1 MLDLWDRRGVKV
13 TSMTMQRI
21 CLLGFPVLCGVL
33 LLGIA
38 SVRAMQMVESFPSAR
53 TVVEGRN
60 AQYVVRFD
68 ALVNH
73 RDSRLTIIQH
83 DRVLRTLQ
91 PILRSDPKAL
101 TASAPR
107 LPTGDYELHWSAL
120 LREYC
125 AAGRVPAGGVINRFG
140 WWLAYL
146 SLSSGSARCI
156 QSLLRPADRTESERI
171 DAGQ

>member
-13 TSMTMQRI
+13 TSMTMQRV
-21 CLLGFPVLCGVL
+21 CLLGLPVLCGVL

-83 DRVLRTLQ
+83 DHVLRTLQ

-107 LPTGDYELHWSAL
+107 LPAGDYELHWSA
-120 LREYC
+120 RSMSGETSE
-125 AAGRVPAGGVINRFG
+125 GSVPFAVG
-140 WWLAYL
+140 
-146 SLSSGSARCI
+146 
-156 QSLLRPADRTESERI
+156 P
-171 DAGQ
+171 